1 MERHII
7 LDKLTIIFRVV
18 FNDPTLELKEELTA
32 NDVENWGSLT
42 HMLMIA
48 QVEDHFNIKFRLKE
62 LNKMKM
68 VSDLVDLILDKAQ

>member
-1 MERHII
+1 MERQII
-7 LDKLTIIFRVV
+7 LNKLTIIFRAV
-18 FNDPTLELKEELTA
+18 FNDPTLELKDDLSA

-48 QVEDHFNIKFRLKE
+48 QVEDHFNIKFRLKD

-68 VSDLVDLILDKAQ
+68 VGDLVDLVLDKTK

>member
-7 LDKLTIIFRVV
+7 INRLTVIFRSV
-18 FNDPTLELKEELTA
+18 FNDPNLELKDNLTA

-48 QVEDHFNIKFRLKE
+48 QVEGQFNIKFKLKD
-62 LNKMKM
+62 LNRMKM
-68 VSDLVDLILDKAQ
+68 VGDLVDLILDKTT